1 MPLRDSANPRTSA
14 FDLLQLGE
22 RSLLAEPYH
31 ARRAALAQIPIPDP
45 YRIAVVPSVSFDQL
59 AADRLTPQHL
69 LQRAAEDGAEG
80 LL

>member
-1 MPLRDSANPRTSA
+1 M
-14 FDLLQLGE
+14 
-22 RSLLAEPYH
+22 LAEPYH